1 MTDEADVERDEPA
14 EATDAAD
21 GGDDADSGD
30 DADGGRDIDGLAA
43 DVARH
48 DEALAREVAAL
59 EREAAEAA
67 ERVEELEDSLRRTK
81 ADFRNYKKRAK
92 KRQEQEKARA
102 TERLVGRLTE
112 VRDNLVR
119 ALDQEADADIRP
131 GVESTLETFD
141 RVLGEEDVEVID
153 PEPGEAVD
161 PERHEVMM
169 RVDSDRPEGTVADVF
184 KQGYEAADRVIEPAQ
199 VTVSEGE

>member
-1 MTDEADVERDEPA
+1 MSDEVDVDHDEPA
-14 EATDAAD
+14 AATDAA
-21 GGDDADSGD
+21 GEGAE
-30 DADGGRDIDGLAA
+30 GGRDADALAA

-59 EREAAEAA
+59 ERAAAESA
-67 ERVEELEDSLRRTK
+67 ERVEELEASLRRTK
-81 ADFRNYKKRAK
+81 ADFQNYKKRAK

-102 TERLVGRLTE
+102 TESLVSRLTE

-141 RVLGEEDVEVID
+141 RVLGEEDVAVVD
-153 PEPGEAVD
+153 PEPGEEVD

-169 RVDSDRPEGTVADVF
+169 RVDSDRPEGTVAEVF
-184 KQGYEAADRVIEPAQ
+184 KQGYETADRVIEPAQ